1 MQPAGSGGKKDV
13 NVENEEISLA
23 NKKEKDGKANPKE
36 KNIFTKIK
44 DFFKKIKPKKKSE
57 SNETPQFSP
66 PKDARDIKEIEMESV
81 AGKGATYHTDFE
93 EQDEQAEVL
102 KNLLERTKEPNIPD
116 QQSVKVSDTVPA
128 TKQIKIMTIFPKDA
142 QDSVL
147 AQTLV
152 TLANAMQMDHKSSK
166 LYQQQ
171 LQFVIRLAAKSGV
184 LEINNI
190 HCLLSWAKTIY
201 PNFIR
206 KHLYEAQLG
215 ELLSTD
221 EIRQLEDQYTQKQKE
236 SSFHV
241 YHKRNNNRSSLLT
254 FNPIFISEF
263 YINRGGP
270 LYRIFISWA
279 RWRSAL
285 VDRSCPAKHRRPI
298 YWNGNS
304 DDLKKW
310 WNKALE
316 ELEKSWKQNPSS
328 LYEISHIILKMFM
341 GVINSAKEIPDDF
354 VSRVM
359 PMVESEFLQFLNRYK
374 SSFNNYQ
381 KKNRTK
387 SNFTEIIMANT
398 DYCSHFRDFAKNLRA
413 NEEEKQKINLILQ
426 EIEKKGDNIL
436 LQNVFKD
443 EECNLRRLSKTKG
456 LNSLEIMR
464 KIISKAKNHLSSL
477 STLSDECRQVVA
489 AKIHMHLVTKYLTE
503 IKEIRNCD
511 IDEQKSLATQM
522 CETAKLLRQFSIDH
536 LNVAQQS
543 EAAWAND
550 VIHKVANII
559 ASDPKD
565 LETIKLEVGALGD
578 TCPDIRRRHVKSFL
592 CIKKDLSNS
601 QRISAVNMLNT
612 TNLEDP
618 QGRQLLLQISLV
630 GHVIF

>member
-1 MQPAGSGGKKDV
+1 MPEYNKGSGGKKDV

-221 EIRQLEDQYTQKQKE
+221 EIRQLEDQYTQKQK
-236 SSFHV
+236 
-241 YHKRNNNRSSLLT
+241 
-254 FNPIFISEF
+254 
-263 YINRGGP
+263 
-270 LYRIFISWA
+270 
-279 RWRSAL
+279 
-285 VDRSCPAKHRRPI
+285 
-298 YWNGNS
+298 

-618 QGRQLLLQISLV
+618 QDRQLFTNIPCWPCHFLR
-630 GHVIF
+630 FW